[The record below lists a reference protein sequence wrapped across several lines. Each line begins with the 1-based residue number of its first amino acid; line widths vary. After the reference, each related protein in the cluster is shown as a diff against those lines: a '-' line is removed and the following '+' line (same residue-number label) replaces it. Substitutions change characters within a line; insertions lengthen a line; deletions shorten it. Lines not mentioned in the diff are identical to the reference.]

1 MRIFLSTYLTRFFFL
16 LLGGIIV
23 LFAVSFAIKE
33 LFFIAQ
39 VSLIVLFG
47 LTLLDWLLIFTSKD
61 PLTFKRKLNERMSLG
76 DPNPVRLTVSNSSKQ
91 PVRFRLYEG
100 YPVEM
105 QERSLYVT
113 GFLLPG
119 NSIEFDYDFT
129 PLKRGLYQFN
139 DAFFQLASVFGLVS
153 RKLVIPAVQETH
165 VYPSILQM
173 KKYELLVFH
182 QQKTSTGIKKIRRSG
197 NNSEFEQIKA
207 YVQGDEVRT
216 INWKATS
223 RKVELMVNQYQEEK
237 SQHIYCLID
246 KSRNMQVLFN
256 GMTVL
261 DHAINSTLAFSN
273 VALRNGDKTGL
284 ITFSDKI
291 GTRLLANRTDGQMRR
306 ILEELYDQR
315 TAFLEPN
322 YELVYQTIRRTIST
336 RSLLILFT
344 NFQTEFAMRRALPM
358 LRRINQKHLL
368 VVVFFENT
376 DLVEFAHQPLNS
388 VQDVYTSTIAERI
401 VTLKSRMADELKK
414 NGIQTI
420 LTTPEDLSIN
430 TINKYLEL
438 KARGAI

>member
-16 LLGGIIV
+16 LLGGIIL
-23 LFAVSFAIKE
+23 LFAASFAIKE

-47 LTLLDWLLIFTSKD
+47 LTLLDWLLIFTSNN
-61 PLTFKRKLNERMSLG
+61 PLTFQRKMNDRMSLG
-76 DPNPVRLTVSNSSKQ
+76 DANPIQVTINNTSKQ
-91 PVRFRLYEG
+91 PVRFKLYEG

-105 QERSLYVT
+105 QERKSFFS
-113 GFLLPG
+113 GFLSPG
-119 NSIEFDYDFT
+119 SSLVFDYDFT
-129 PLKRGLYQFN
+129 PLKRGLYHFN

-153 RKLVIPAVQETH
+153 RKLVIPAAQNVH

-376 DLVEFAHQPLNS
+376 DLVEYAHQPLNS

-438 KARGAI
+438 KARGTI